1 MNEFTVVDLLR
12 HGEPEG
18 GQMFRGALDDPLSP
32 RGWEQMRA
40 AVGDCRDW
48 DAVISSPLIRCAA
61 FARELAQQLDRP
73 LEIVQGFSEIRFG
86 VWEGRGVAEVHASDP
101 LALAQF
107 WRDPIAHP
115 IPESEPIAD
124 FDRRVGQAW
133 VTLLERHRG
142 QHVLLVAHGG
152 TIRMV
157 LRWIL
162 DMPLRRLWR
171 FEVPFAALSRVHWF
185 HDPEADPRLVFHNGR
200 VT

>member
-1 MNEFTVVDLLR
+1 MNDFTTVDLLR
-12 HGEPEG
+12 HGEPAG
-18 GQMFRGALDDPLSP
+18 GKKFRGALDDPLSP
-32 RGWEQMRA
+32 LGWQQMRA
-40 AVGDCRDW
+40 AVGDFRDW
-48 DAVISSPLIRCAA
+48 QTIVSSPLIRCAA

-133 VTLLERHRG
+133 ATLLERHRG

-157 LRWIL
+157 LRRIL

-185 HDPEADPRLVFHNGR
+185 HDPEADPRLVFHNGQ

>member
-1 MNEFTVVDLLR
+1 MATDAR
-12 HGEPEG
+12 G
-18 GQMFRGALDDPLSP
+18 GRGLSRLANDRQLAADPLRRLRP
-32 RGWEQMRA
+32 RAGP
-40 AVGDCRDW
+40 AVG
-48 DAVISSPLIRCAA
+48 ST
-61 FARELAQQLDRP
+61 

-115 IPESEPIAD
+115 IPESEPVAD

-133 VTLLERHRG
+133 ATLLERHRG

-157 LRWIL
+157 LRRIL